1 MGKFLRWTGYV
12 AGAVLLLVVGL
23 WSVSRLRGATA
34 EQEAAL
40 AVMQQPWQ
48 PQGRN
53 AFAALWLLP
62 YDVPEAAQAAIL
74 AEDARRLRARPVAG
88 IETSGDEPVPAFE
101 SVAADR
107 YRDLTPDAHDQAML
121 CGARDAGCLAKVR
134 VDQTA
139 YAALVER
146 NAVLFARVGDL
157 SRYDYYGNGFAW
169 RFDAP
174 IPEFTLGKALL
185 TVHALEFARGD
196 VDAALAGTCRDI
208 ATWRRLGAN
217 SDSLIMR
224 MIGIAYSTD
233 GYGRLLADML
243 VQLPREQ
250 ALPQACTAAL
260 APMKPAEISLCRPM
274 QGEFLYASG
283 AMTGMVDHAA
293 GGRFDRLLLPLLY
306 SDHMTRAEKATVF
319 APACSDAALRRIADD
334 RAPER
339 VPPGKP
345 YYLRL
350 GCMSNAVG
358 CILNDIAA
366 PAYGDYALRAQ
377 DQGARMQL
385 LATLAWLRGQPQDG
399 KPLVARLAERPPD
412 LKSPAR
418 DIEITDD
425 GTGIRIRQFDA
436 KRGEYWRL
444 PLPPYLWAKAPD

>member
-1 MGKFLRWTGYV
+1 MGGILRWIGY
-12 AGAVLLLVVGL
+12 ALGAVLLLVIVL
-23 WSVSRLRGATA
+23 WAVSRLRGATA
-34 EQEAAL
+34 QQEAAL
-40 AVMQQPWQ
+40 AVMEQPWR

-62 YDVPEAAQAAIL
+62 YEVPEAQQAAIL
-74 AEDARRLRARPVAG
+74 AEDARRLQARPLAG
-88 IETSGDEPVPAFE
+88 IETGGDEPAPAFK
-101 SVAADR
+101 SVAGER
-107 YRDLTPDAHDQAML
+107 HRDLTPDAHDQAML
-121 CGARDAGCLAKVR
+121 CGTREAGCLARVR
-134 VDQTA
+134 ADQAA

-146 NAVLFARVGDL
+146 NTALFARVADL
-157 SRYDYYGNGFAW
+157 SRYDYYRNRFAS

-174 IPEFTLGKALL
+174 IPDFTLGKTLL
-185 TVHALEFARGD
+185 TAHALEFARGD
-196 VDAALAGTCRDI
+196 VDAALGGTCRDI
-208 ATWRRLGAN
+208 STWRRLGAN

-224 MIGIAYSTD
+224 MVGIAYSTD

-243 VQLPREQ
+243 AQLPREQ
-250 ALPQACTAAL
+250 ALPQACAVAL

-274 QGEFLYASG
+274 QGELLSASG
-283 AMTGMVDHAA
+283 AMRGMVDHSA

-339 VPPGKP
+339 LPPRKP

-350 GCMSNAVG
+350 GCMSNAMG

-399 KPLVARLAERPPD
+399 KPLAARLAERPAG
-412 LKSPAR
+412 LKSPTR
-418 DIEITDD
+418 DIEVTDD

-444 PLPPYLWAKAPD
+444 PLPPWLWEKARG

>member
-88 IETSGDEPVPAFE
+88 IETSGDEPVPAFD
-101 SVAADR
+101 SVAGER

-134 VDQTA
+134 ADQTA

-169 RFDAP
+169 RVDAP
-174 IPEFTLGKALL
+174 IPDFTLGKALL
-185 TVHALEFARGD
+185 TAHALEFARGD

-243 VQLPREQ
+243 AELPRGY
-250 ALPQACTAAL
+250 ALPDNCPRAL
-260 APMKPAEISLCRPM
+260 EPMSPVELSLCRPL

-283 AMTGMVDHAA
+283 AMRGMIDHSV

-334 RAPER
+334 RALER
-339 VPPGKP
+339 LPPGKP

-385 LATLAWLRGQPQDG
+385 LATLAWLRQQPVG
-399 KPLVARLAERPPD
+399 KPLAASLAERPPD
-412 LKSPAR
+412 LKSPTR
-418 DIEITDD
+418 DIEATDD

-444 PLPPYLWAKAPD
+444 PLPPYLWAKAPG